1 MMTNNT
7 EVKKKKIEYLEV
19 QGVTLYYE
27 IRGKGPVLLM
37 IPAGGGDASSYNE
50 VADYLSAWYTVVTY
64 DRRGYSHSKL
74 NNPDEIPTI
83 ESNADDVH
91 YLLQKITR
99 EPAFVFGSSSGGV
112 IALDFVTRFQQQ
124 VSTLIIHEPAKN
136 IIPNPEEPFVDLA
149 TLYKEGGPAAVQKY
163 IGVDFNARKSAVAGA
178 GAQRSANMKF
188 FMEKE
193 PKAIG
198 EYQFNLDGLTA
209 AAKKVHI
216 IIGGSTTAKEA
227 TGYRG
232 AQSAAAFFDTPIIDF
247 PGDHAGYINFPKEYA
262 YQLHTILAQH

>member
-1 MMTNNT
+1 MTNNT

-27 IRGKGPVLLM
+27 IRGNGPVLLM
-37 IPAGGGDASSYNE
+37 ISAGGGDASSYNE

-74 NNPDEIPTI
+74 NNPDEIPSI
-83 ESNADDVH
+83 ESNADDAH

-232 AQSAAAFFDTPIIDF
+232 AQSAAAFFDTAIIDF